1 MNPENDRAPDAANT
15 RGNSGRTGTPTITRR
30 PDFPRLP
37 RLGCPAGCPPDMHTC
52 GVGEPVAELVPAG
65 PYERAGLDMDI
76 PTRDYYG
83 RLRLERERAS

>member
-1 MNPENDRAPDAANT
+1 MAVIN
-15 RGNSGRTGTPTITRR
+15 RGDS
-30 PDFPRLP
+30 PRL
-37 RLGCPAGCPPDMHTC
+37 RSLGCPAGCPNDRHEC
-52 GVGEPVAELVPAG
+52 GVGQPIAELALTG